1 MTDGTSFSTAGV
13 FASISFAMSCLSALI
28 SIDGR
33 QVAGFNLRV
42 VADDL
47 RTRSFAAPWSERH
60 AAER

>member
-42 VADDL
+42 VADDTEDAVL
-47 RTRSFAAPWSERH
+47 RRTMERTPC
-60 AAER
+60 R